1 MPCDPRPLNPRLGQS
16 RRMTV
21 PDLPVAVEYSWSLN
35 LPVLLAVTLAGS
47 AYALRLHDL
56 RRAPAARSGDT
67 PTHDT
72 LRALAFAGGLLMI
85 VIALVS
91 PIDDLGEHRLF
102 TAHMVQH
109 LLLADLAPILLLV
122 GLSRAFLRPAVRRL
136 RPVEERLGPLAH
148 PAVALTLY
156 VGLMWLWHIPAMYE
170 LALDHAWAHALEH
183 ASFFTAGMAFWWFLI
198 EPVPPRHRL
207 TGAWALG
214 YLSTAKVLMGVLGVV
229 LAFSPD
235 AMYSTYED
243 APRTWGLTAVEDQ
256 NVGGAM
262 MMLEQSVVLLIAAV
276 VLFVQMLTQ
285 SEAEEQRRERL
296 ERAAEPA

>member
-1 MPCDPRPLNPRLGQS
+1 
-16 RRMTV
+16 MTV
-21 PDLPVAVEYSWSLN
+21 PDLPVAVEYTWSLN
-35 LPVLLAVTLAGS
+35 PPVLLAVTLAGG
-47 AYALRLHDL
+47 AYALRLRDL

-67 PTHDT
+67 PAHDT

-85 VIALVS
+85 LIALLS
-91 PIDDLGEHRLF
+91 PIDDLGENRLF

-148 PAVALTLY
+148 PAVALALY

-183 ASFFTAGMAFWWFLI
+183 ASFFTAGVAFWWYLI

-207 TGAWALG
+207 TGPWALA
-214 YLSTAKVLMGVLGVV
+214 YLASAKILMGMLGVV

-243 APRTWGLTAVEDQ
+243 APRTWGLTALEDQ
-256 NVGGAM
+256 NVGGLVM
-262 MMLEQSVVLLIAAV
+262 MVEQSIVLVIAFAV
-276 VLFVQMLTQ
+276 FFARMIDR
-285 SEAEEQRRERL
+285 SEAEQRRREALEDVRL
-296 ERAAEPA
+296 